1 VHIVLLTHYFPP
13 EVNAPA
19 QRAYDHAKAWTAAG
33 CKVTVVTTAPSHP
46 YGRLY
51 DGYRNVTLEQE
62 VDGFRVVRLRTLI
75 AANAGTLK
83 RSLSY
88 LSYLISAVWERGRVA
103 DADIVVS
110 TSPQLFCGLAGY
122 PVSRR
127 ARAPWVLEIRDIW
140 PESIIAVG
148 AARGGLLLN
157 GLSQLAGWAYRT
169 CDLLVSVSPG
179 FAPHFAEHGVD
190 ASKILLAPN
199 GVDVGMACETAAPD
213 EFPQLRRLQ
222 GRFIAAYVGTFGLA
236 HGLSTLLETAN
247 LLRDDPTIGFVLVG
261 AGAER
266 EKLAKAAAAMALSN
280 LVLLDQQPRERIA
293 RLWGRVD
300 ASIVHL
306 KDQPVFNTVIPTKL
320 LEGMAMGKPVLLGV
334 RGQARAIVE
343 AADCGV
349 SFTPEDPQA
358 CADAVRALASDREL
372 AAQQGARGRRYVC
385 EHFDRQAIALRYLKA
400 LQRTVAAHRQPA

>member
-1 VHIVLLTHYFPP
+1 MHIVLLTHYFPP

-33 CKVTVVTTAPSHP
+33 CKVTIVTAAPSHP

-51 DGYRNVTLEQE
+51 EGYRNETVEQT
-62 VDGFRVVRLRTLI
+62 VDGLQVLRLRTLL
-75 AANAGTLK
+75 AANAGMAK
-83 RSLSY
+83 RSLNY
-88 LSYLISAVWERGRVA
+88 LSYLIAATLHRGRLA
-103 DADIVVS
+103 DADVVVS

-140 PESIIAVG
+140 PESIVAVG
-148 AARGGLLLN
+148 AARGGLLL
-157 GLSQLAGWAYRT
+157 GALARLAGWAYRT

-179 FAPHFAEHGVD
+179 FARHFAENGVD

-199 GVDVGMACETAAPD
+199 GVDVALTCPPAAPD
-213 EFPQLRRLQ
+213 EFPELRKLQ

-236 HGLSTLLETAN
+236 HGLTTLLETAN

-266 EKLAKAAAAMALSN
+266 EKLAKAAAAMALPN

-293 RLWGRVD
+293 RLWSLVD

-320 LEGMAMGKPVLLGV
+320 LEGMVMGKPVLLGV
-334 RGQARAIVE
+334 RGQARDIVE

-349 SFTPEDPQA
+349 AFTPEDPQA
-358 CADAVRALASDREL
+358 CADAVRSLTSDREL
-372 AAQQGARGRRYVC
+372 AAQKGARGRRYVC
-385 EHFDRQAIALRYLKA
+385 EHFDRQAIALRYLEA
-400 LQRTVAAHRQPA
+400 LERTVAAHRKTA